1 MQIEFLFGE
10 SITNLPIVLKIY
22 HDVTLLDYFFYFCLR
37 RTTTLSLPISIQ
49 FSQNIAKYN
58 FVGTTFAT
66 CQSNVCAKYYKK
78 HGKVKTLT
86 SDLIVI
92 NSKLGKYDSQA
103 SEMLGMSKI
112 IGLRMIMTLANA
124 AVLHGAITSQ
134 VVCLTSN
141 SKWGVGTWLGGNL
154 H

>member
-1 MQIEFLFGE
+1 MTRL
-10 SITNLPIVLKIY
+10 
-22 HDVTLLDYFFYFCLR
+22 FFYLCLI

-49 FSQNIAKYN
+49 SSQNIGKYN
-58 FVGTTFAT
+58 FLGTTFAT
-66 CQSNVCAKYYKK
+66 CQSNFRAKYYKK

-86 SDLIVI
+86 SDLIV
-92 NSKLGKYDSQA
+92 DSQA

-112 IGLRMIMTLANA
+112 IGLRMRMTLANA

-141 SKWGVGTWLGGNL
+141 SKWVGGPGIDNEEMLD
-154 H
+154 

>member
-1 MQIEFLFGE
+1 M
-10 SITNLPIVLKIY
+10 PK
-22 HDVTLLDYFFYFCLR
+22 
-37 RTTTLSLPISIQ
+37 Q
-49 FSQNIAKYN
+49 F
-58 FVGTTFAT
+58 
-66 CQSNVCAKYYKK
+66 CAKYYTK

-141 SKWGVGTWLGGNL
+141 SKWGGGPG
-154 H
+154 